1 MNLAEVWSN
10 VAGFLWEK
18 LPWFISLVIA
28 LLIYEG
34 AKKGARGLVS
44 RVGEKLSSKWF
55 FAALFT
61 LMALLVIVLR
71 VQGYI

>member
-1 MNLAEVWSN
+1 LNLAEVWSN

-44 RVGEKLSSKWF
+44 RVGERLSSKWF
-55 FAALFT
+55 FAALLV
-61 LMALLVIVLR
+61 LMALLLVVLR